1 MTQKIVL
8 IRHGRSAHVAKGLL
22 DRAAFLQWRE
32 AYEAA
37 GIDAMES
44 APAELMVEARNA
56 GMIVSSD
63 VQRAIESAHVL
74 ADGRDVITSR
84 LLREL
89 ALQPPSLRWIRL
101 PLFGWALL
109 FGVRWLFRRTHATPD
124 EALRVRAAAQWLNE
138 LSERHGEVVVVT
150 HGMFRSLV
158 ARELAQRGWTPAIPK
173 RSSAH
178 WSAWSLTIAAER
190 IAGD

>member
-1 MTQKIVL
+1 MSARKIVL

-32 AYEAA
+32 AYEEA
-37 GIDAMES
+37 GIEAAE
-44 APAELMVEARNA
+44 APAELMEEVRNA
-56 GMIVSSD
+56 GVIVSSD
-63 VQRAIESAHVL
+63 VQRAIESARVL
-74 ADGRDVITSR
+74 ADGREVITSR

-109 FGVRWLFRRTHATPD
+109 FGVRWLFRRTHATTD

-150 HGMFRSLV
+150 HGMFRSLL

-173 RSSAH
+173 RRSAH